1 MHQTACIYRKNNVRG
16 PQNILLNEVTKDMS
30 EAKVSEKSS
39 SGAPKAKTEKADTGA
54 KASKSASETSKPADT
69 SSAAKADAAP
79 KSASQTSISHF
90 SSVSTPAYKEGWENI
105 FGRSKFGS
113 SKASKPANGEQLPE
127 KLTIEDKD
135 IDQEL
140 KSALYKAFQRRARAQ
155 GISLARIKKQVDFEY
170 ILQCNLNE
178 K

>member
-1 MHQTACIYRKNNVRG
+1 
-16 PQNILLNEVTKDMS
+16 MS
-30 EAKVSEKSS
+30 EAKVSEKASTS
-39 SGAPKAKTEKADTGA
+39 PPKAKTEKADAGA
-54 KASKSASETSKPADT
+54 KAASETAKSADT
-69 SSAAKADAAP
+69 SSSDTPSVAKADAAP

-113 SKASKPANGEQLPE
+113 TKAANTDNSEHIPE
-127 KLTIEDKD
+127 KLTIEDVD
-135 IDQEL
+135 IGEEL
-140 KSALYKAFQRRARAQ
+140 KVALYKAFQRQARAQ

-170 ILQCNLNE
+170 VLECNLNR